1 MNKTMQSWQS
11 STQMEMKKT
20 GKYKGY
26 ERGVVEG
33 ASTLYFLTDAAAKL
47 HQAATLH

>member
-1 MNKTMQSWQS
+1 
-11 STQMEMKKT
+11 MEMKKT